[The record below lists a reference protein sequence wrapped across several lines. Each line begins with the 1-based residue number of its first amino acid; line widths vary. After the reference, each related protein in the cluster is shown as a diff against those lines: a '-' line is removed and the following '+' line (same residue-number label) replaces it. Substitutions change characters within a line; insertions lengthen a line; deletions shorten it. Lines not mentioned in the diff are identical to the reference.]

1 METVNVLLTFTEAS
15 PADFEMRADC
25 DERLS
30 GSIGS
35 QSGKLAAGEEQ
46 TVEGVL
52 VIVLG

>member
-1 METVNVLLTFTEAS
+1 MEAANVPLTFTEAS
-15 PADFEMRADC
+15 SADFEIRADC

-35 QSGKLAAGEEQ
+35 QSGKLAASEEQ